1 MPEVI
6 IEKGQALTPD
16 KKNILIQQMKDELSN
31 VSAALEG
38 NNNYGAAI
46 LGVIQSKSKLIQQK
60 LNDLLLK
67 KGIVTPDETTATIE
81 LLNESKKARLQED
94 YIMGVKKATFYLVSF
109 AVIAIGAFFIV
120 KNSKK

>member
-67 KGIVTPDETTATIE
+67 RV
-81 LLNESKKARLQED
+81 L
-94 YIMGVKKATFYLVSF
+94 
-109 AVIAIGAFFIV
+109 
-120 KNSKK
+120 